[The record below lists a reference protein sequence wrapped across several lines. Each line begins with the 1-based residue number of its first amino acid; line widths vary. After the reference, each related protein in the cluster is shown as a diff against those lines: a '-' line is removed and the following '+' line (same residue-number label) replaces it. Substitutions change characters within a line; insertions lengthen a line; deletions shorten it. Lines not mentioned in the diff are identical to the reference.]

1 MKENEIF
8 VHRIG
13 NDPNSFMITE
23 QIIGTVKKKKNYRV
37 SFEGLLETQEKVSAN
52 QAITN
57 PSVPR
62 YIQIKGDW
70 NPDATKEI
78 HQANLLG
85 GTGTLTISESKIE
98 IPGNQAT
105 PELLSFYGATLFKI
119 GDIFQFETNAEL
131 PVTTM
136 NIGETYVEHYLKLP
150 NLGGGTYI
158 EYHDRPHF
166 HLPLDRSA
174 SGHLILGHFKSNEYI
189 LSAFMIPFGYGI
201 YTPPELLHADAYLIG
216 RYMVVYSITEHF
228 STVLFKNKK
237 NKLVD
242 VTISK

>member
-1 MKENEIF
+1 
-8 VHRIG
+8 
-13 NDPNSFMITE
+13 MITE

-158 EYHDRPHF
+158 EYH
-166 HLPLDRSA
+166 LS
-174 SGHLILGHFKSNEYI
+174 LIHI
-189 LSAFMIPFGYGI
+189 
-201 YTPPELLHADAYLIG
+201 
-216 RYMVVYSITEHF
+216 
-228 STVLFKNKK
+228 
-237 NKLVD
+237 
-242 VTISK
+242 